1 MGLFSRLLGHATQH
15 TCTSCGKLLRPFDQ
29 RGGVPGLGESL
40 PKIEHDNGFTCERC
54 HQTVCPAC
62 SGQRAGQL
70 GLRDFVC
77 TSCGHTPLRTL
88 VQ

>member
-1 MGLFSRLLGHATQH
+1 MGIFSRLLGGGTRRICA
-15 TCTSCGKLLRPFDQ
+15 SCGKQLRRFDQ
-29 RGGVPGLGESL
+29 QGATQADGASL
-40 PKIEHDNGFTCERC
+40 PKIEHDHGFACERC
-54 HQTVCPAC
+54 HQIVCPAC

-88 VQ
+88 VR